1 MTLGRRAAMIVACAL
16 VGAAVLAAAS
26 DIKVTPIVAEGQV
39 YASFSAPAAVT
50 DDAKAVLQSGLLLTF
65 MFTVDLRRP
74 SGLWWD
80 RTLGSAT
87 VGATCKFDNLT
98 GTYLVSKVQDGHVTW
113 SNRTMDAAEARGWM
127 TAFERVPVAASSA
140 LEPNVDYY
148 VHVRLRATPK
158 RTFSFWPWSA
168 DDGSGRADFTNV
180 R

>member
-1 MTLGRRAAMIVACAL
+1 MTLGRRAAVTMAWIL
-16 VGAAVLAAAS
+16 LGATVAAAPS
-26 DIKVTPIVAEGQV
+26 EIRVTPIMADGHL
-39 YASFSAPAAVT
+39 YASFSAPAAFT
-50 DDAKAVLQSGLLLTF
+50 DDAQAVLQSGLLLTF
-65 MFTVDLRRP
+65 TFTIELRRP
-74 SGLWWD
+74 SGFWWD

-127 TAFERVPVAASSA
+127 TSFERVPVATSGA
-140 LEPNVDYY
+140 LEANVDYY

-158 RTFSFWPWSA
+158 RTFSLWPWSA
-168 DDGSGRADFTNV
+168 DDGAGRAAFTNV